1 MLPFCESV
9 IITLRFPIIAFKG
22 EMVSISASA
31 DTKGTDWYDPE
42 NQVLEYLTCK
52 SIYQKKYERYLKR
65 WLEDMT

>member
-31 DTKGTDWYDPE
+31 DMKGTD
-42 NQVLEYLTCK
+42 
-52 SIYQKKYERYLKR
+52 
-65 WLEDMT
+65 